1 MRILSYIS
9 AAFIILHAATMQ
21 GENNLLHLGRDC
33 GLSNNYIMSI
43 AQDHNGFVW
52 VSTESGLNRFDGTR
66 FTPIKSEEGSLA
78 ADELNRIAFDPESNT
93 LYICTQRNGL
103 DALDCDSYIFTHYN
117 DSSHRGNLASNGI
130 TDIAPASNGI
140 VWVATYTSGL
150 DRLDTKNGKS
160 THFNSQTVKGWCDNK
175 LWTVKLS
182 SDGKKIYLGH
192 VDGGFS
198 IFIPG
203 EKRFKNYKHTPTD
216 PTSLPGNNVR
226 DILVDPIGNVWIGT
240 DKGLALFNPEKG
252 NFTVFRHNPSEPG
265 SLVSDVIHHLSR
277 TSDGRLWISTEN
289 GGLSVLNI
297 NDTFLQSPA
306 DIKFTNYTT
315 GTPETFRL
323 SNKTIKCTFEDHY
336 GNIWIGTAGDGL
348 DIISYRPS
356 PIRRRHSSSLHNRL
370 SDNSVMSM
378 GIYGDSLFVGTD
390 SKGLDI
396 FVNGNY
402 AENVNSDNSP
412 LGDNAVLS
420 LAKSKKGEIWMGTYG
435 GNVVVRKKNG
445 AFLKIEIPG
454 SIDVRDFAETADG
467 FMIIATGRGPA
478 VVSGTGEI
486 KTLWNNDGHN
496 TDEWLRTLLVRNNG
510 EIWIGSFGSGIAIY
524 DSHFRLKRRLNVN
537 NHLYSNT
544 INHLVEYNGDVWA
557 ATGKGLVRLDRQG
570 NVTRIFTR
578 EDGLSDNVVMSL
590 TVDTSK
596 RLWIATGNGL
606 CVIDSSGKINSYHTG
621 YGLSRADFYGASA
634 ATDSDGNIYFGS
646 HNGLYSFNP
655 DILSMKVSI
664 PSPHITG
671 ISIYG
676 NKRGSVDHE
685 YYTMPSDLTLKHSQ
699 NTMLVR
705 FGLTDAAVAQSVEW
719 SYRLEGLND
728 RWIPTAAEPGILL
741 SNLPAGSYRLIIKAF
756 IPNQK
761 EESTIEMPFRVNPPF
776 WASIWAYMLYAIVL
790 ATIIILGMRFY
801 RKRLELEYFLSLEKD
816 KRSREHEMVAERM
829 RFFTNITHELR
840 TPLTLIIGPIDDLT
854 NDPSLPTP
862 QRRKMSIIYNSATRL
877 LDLINTILEFRK
889 TETGNRE
896 LAVEYADISSLVA
909 DIGMRYDVL
918 NTNPLLHI
926 NIDIA
931 PGDYKLWFDKETMN
945 IIIDNLMSNACK
957 YTTEGS
963 VTIKLSKSS
972 EGDVPFTEIS
982 VRDTGLGISQESLP
996 HIFDRYYRDSK
1007 SSNRLGTGIGL
1018 ALVYNLVKLHEGE
1031 IFVESVQGEG
1041 SVFTVRL
1048 QSLNTYPHANKQETG
1063 LNTINE
1069 AQDIHD
1075 SPTEERGEKPRVL
1088 IVDDNIDILN
1098 YISEC
1103 LGNEYSVSTATDGNK
1118 GLQKALSIIP
1128 DIIITDLMMP
1138 NMDGITFIKC
1148 LKNHTETSF
1157 IPVLII
1163 TAKVSEDARTEA
1175 YDCGADS
1182 FITKPFSSKLLRSRL
1197 RNIIQQRQLSA
1208 RYALEE
1214 KFGHKNDKPDSTYS
1228 PMTDAMTQADREFI
1242 ERISNLINNNIGNG
1256 KLDVKNIADAMA
1268 MSHSTLYRKIKT
1280 ITGLSIAALIRKC
1293 RAHKAA
1299 ELLKSGK
1306 YTVSEVAMIVGLENI
1321 GNFRQCLREEF
1332 NINHSDFIRKVSQ
1345 GNKQ

>member
-1 MRILSYIS
+1 
-9 AAFIILHAATMQ
+9 
-21 GENNLLHLGRDC
+21 
-33 GLSNNYIMSI
+33 
-43 AQDHNGFVW
+43 
-52 VSTESGLNRFDGTR
+52 
-66 FTPIKSEEGSLA
+66 
-78 ADELNRIAFDPESNT
+78 
-93 LYICTQRNGL
+93 
-103 DALDCDSYIFTHYN
+103 
-117 DSSHRGNLASNGI
+117 
-130 TDIAPASNGI
+130 
-140 VWVATYTSGL
+140 
-150 DRLDTKNGKS
+150 
-160 THFNSQTVKGWCDNK
+160 
-175 LWTVKLS
+175 
-182 SDGKKIYLGH
+182 
-192 VDGGFS
+192 
-198 IFIPG
+198 
-203 EKRFKNYKHTPTD
+203 
-216 PTSLPGNNVR
+216 
-226 DILVDPIGNVWIGT
+226 
-240 DKGLALFNPEKG
+240 
-252 NFTVFRHNPSEPG
+252 
-265 SLVSDVIHHLSR
+265 
-277 TSDGRLWISTEN
+277 
-289 GGLSVLNI
+289 
-297 NDTFLQSPA
+297 
-306 DIKFTNYTT
+306 
-315 GTPETFRL
+315 
-323 SNKTIKCTFEDHY
+323 
-336 GNIWIGTAGDGL
+336 
-348 DIISYRPS
+348 
-356 PIRRRHSSSLHNRL
+356 
-370 SDNSVMSM
+370 
-378 GIYGDSLFVGTD
+378 
-390 SKGLDI
+390 
-396 FVNGNY
+396 
-402 AENVNSDNSP
+402 
-412 LGDNAVLS
+412 
-420 LAKSKKGEIWMGTYG
+420 
-435 GNVVVRKKNG
+435 
-445 AFLKIEIPG
+445 
-454 SIDVRDFAETADG
+454 
-467 FMIIATGRGPA
+467 
-478 VVSGTGEI
+478 
-486 KTLWNNDGHN
+486 
-496 TDEWLRTLLVRNNG
+496 
-510 EIWIGSFGSGIAIY
+510 
-524 DSHFRLKRRLNVN
+524 
-537 NHLYSNT
+537 
-544 INHLVEYNGDVWA
+544 
-557 ATGKGLVRLDRQG
+557 
-570 NVTRIFTR
+570 
-578 EDGLSDNVVMSL
+578 
-590 TVDTSK
+590 
-596 RLWIATGNGL
+596 
-606 CVIDSSGKINSYHTG
+606 
-621 YGLSRADFYGASA
+621 
-634 ATDSDGNIYFGS
+634 
-646 HNGLYSFNP
+646 
-655 DILSMKVSI
+655 
-664 PSPHITG
+664 
-671 ISIYG
+671 
-676 NKRGSVDHE
+676 
-685 YYTMPSDLTLKHSQ
+685 
-699 NTMLVR
+699 
-705 FGLTDAAVAQSVEW
+705 
-719 SYRLEGLND
+719 
-728 RWIPTAAEPGILL
+728 
-741 SNLPAGSYRLIIKAF
+741 
-756 IPNQK
+756 
-761 EESTIEMPFRVNPPF
+761 
-776 WASIWAYMLYAIVL
+776 
-790 ATIIILGMRFY
+790 
-801 RKRLELEYFLSLEKD
+801 
-816 KRSREHEMVAERM
+816 M

-840 TPLTLIIGPIDDLT
+840 TPLTLIIGPIDDLK

-1214 KFGHKNDKPDSTYS
+1214 KFGHKNDKPDSTDS

-1299 ELLKSGK
+1299 ELLKTGK

-1321 GNFRQCLREEF
+1321 GNFRQCFREEF
-1332 NINHSDFIRKVSQ
+1332 NINPSDFIRKVSQ